1 MGYATYPLFRGK
13 HHDTNGRG
21 IAPPVQNDS
30 IEMCRVGHV
39 DPALRNRCDNKRSV
53 GVDDFVRPND

>member
-1 MGYATYPLFRGK
+1 MGYATYPLLRGK

-30 IEMCRVGHV
+30 IEMCRAGHV
-39 DPALRNRCDNKRSV
+39 DPALRNRYDKRSV
-53 GVDDFVRPND
+53 GADDSVRPND